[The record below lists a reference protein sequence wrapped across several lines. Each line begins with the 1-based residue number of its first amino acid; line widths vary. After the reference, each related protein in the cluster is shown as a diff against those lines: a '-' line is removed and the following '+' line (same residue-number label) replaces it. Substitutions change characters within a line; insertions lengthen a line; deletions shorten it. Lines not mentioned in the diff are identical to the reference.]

1 MFISDEHRSAGSP
14 AKSMP
19 AGEGPE
25 RAGSFRFLF
34 SDHRWEWSP
43 EVERMHGYGPGEAAP
58 TTEVVLSHKHPDDL
72 SHVAA
77 TLEEIVRTGRPFSA
91 RHRIVDVKGRVREVV
106 VVGDRL
112 HDDSG
117 EVIGTHGYYVDVT
130 PSIDREHQRSVTEA
144 VAEISE
150 NRGGIEQ
157 AKGML
162 MLVYRISAE
171 AAFDLLKWR
180 SQATNVKLR
189 AIGEQIVKDFLAL
202 SYSDVL
208 PARSSYDQLL
218 LTAHERIDS

>member
-1 MFISDEHRSAGSP
+1 
-14 AKSMP
+14 
-19 AGEGPE
+19 
-25 RAGSFRFLF
+25 
-34 SDHRWEWSP
+34 
-43 EVERMHGYGPGEAAP
+43 
-58 TTEVVLSHKHPDDL
+58 
-72 SHVAA
+72 
-77 TLEEIVRTGRPFSA
+77 
-91 RHRIVDVKGRVREVV
+91 VV

-112 HDDSG
+112 RDDGG

-130 PSIDREHQRSVTEA
+130 PSTDREHQRSVTEA

-180 SQATNVKLR
+180 SQMTNVKLR
-189 AIGEQIVKDFLAL
+189 AIGQQIVKDFLAL

-208 PARSSYDQLL
+208 PPRSSYDQLL
-218 LTAHERIDS
+218 LTAHERVAGVEGRDGAGS